1 MYFENS
7 DQCELSVRYHLT
19 QVQAE
24 AWDKVLSELDAL
36 CKLADNPLDWG
47 EERRNLENVL
57 IEVISEVIYDNSDE
71 ERPPA
76 EATGWDYGC
85 DSYYASEEACW
96 EHGDEDVA

>member
-19 QVQAE
+19 QVQSE

-36 CKLADNPLDWG
+36 CKLADNPIDWG

-71 ERPPA
+71 EPDPDVADMRARA
-76 EATGWDYGC
+76 EYENAYVDM
-85 DSYYASEEACW
+85 AK
-96 EHGDEDVA
+96 EHGLFD

>member
-19 QVQAE
+19 QVQKD

-36 CKLADNPLDWG
+36 CKEGDM

-57 IEVISEVIYDNSDE
+57 IEVISEVIWYNADE
-71 ERPPA
+71 EPTGSEYRP
-76 EATGWDYGC
+76 YGRQDP
-85 DSYYASEEACW
+85 DSWQWAR
-96 EHGDEDVA
+96 EDAMLDAMGGVA